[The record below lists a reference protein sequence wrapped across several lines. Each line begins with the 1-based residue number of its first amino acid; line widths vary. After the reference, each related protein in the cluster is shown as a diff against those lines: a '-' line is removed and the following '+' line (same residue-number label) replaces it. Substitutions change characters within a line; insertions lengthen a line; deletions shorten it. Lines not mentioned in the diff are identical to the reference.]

1 MSCRGKSM
9 DMPGVRK
16 DSSTDEH
23 SQAKARIANDL
34 GARHS
39 CDLCS
44 TACQPP
50 TPLYVAHFFFGLPRF
65 PGVDFFTVSS
75 CPVAFDR
82 PRFLVV
88 STLDGPCGSVSSAM
102 TSVFF
107 ALPFFLGVLAVDAT
121 WVSAT
126 SSGSVGFF
134 LGLPLF
140 FGFSA
145 VETLAGSA
153 S

>member
-1 MSCRGKSM
+1 MA
-9 DMPGVRK
+9 GVRK
-16 DSSTDEH
+16 ESSTDGH
-23 SQAKARIANDL
+23 SQAKARMANDL
-34 GARHS
+34 DASHS
-39 CDLCS
+39 CDLCVLPPAS
-44 TACQPP
+44 P

-65 PGVDFFTVSS
+65 PGVDFFVVSS

-88 STLDGPCGSVSSAM
+88 STLDGPCGSVASAM
-102 TSVFF
+102 TSFFF
-107 ALPFFLGVLAVDAT
+107 ALPFFLGIFAVDAT
-121 WVSAT
+121 WISAAC
-126 SSGSVGFF
+126 SGSAVF

-140 FGFSA
+140 FGVSA